1 MGLSFGSVCSGIE
14 AASVAWHPLGWS
26 AAWLAEIDKSASK
39 VLAARFPNVVN
50 HGDMTKLAGMVRR
63 REIVAP
69 DVLCGGTP
77 CQSYSIAGR
86 RLGLADPRGQ
96 LTIAFIDLA
105 DAIDEVRRADGKPP
119 CVIIWENVPG
129 VFTSK
134 DNAFGCFLAGLAGED
149 SEVEPAGTKWT
160 NAGCVLGPERSV
172 AWRTLDAQFFG
183 LAQRRRRV
191 FVVASARDGFDPTAI
206 LFEREGVRR
215 DSPPSRETR
224 QDVTHAVAP
233 CLTGS
238 GRGVERTGDTR
249 GQDPVIA
256 CWDDGNGREP
266 ESDFEGLLGL
276 GVRQPAR
283 SVDEVLTFDR
293 QSSGEYGTQPVASTI
308 AARDYKSASDL
319 IVHAPIAFTSKDYG
333 GDATEDLSPTLRS
346 GAHDESHANGGAP
359 PAVCYAFKPGMSEAA
374 GALIPTDDICP
385 TLQAADNGS
394 TRTPAVA
401 YSVRT
406 AQTGAN
412 GIGIDEHIAPALD
425 VSGPSSVAY
434 DPRTLGFNWQN
445 GGGYGNAKDGLG
457 ITVEGTGPLQTN
469 NTPAVAYAIQERA
482 VCENPAAGPD
492 GIGVRDDDCAY
503 TLEARTTAQAV
514 YAFQP
519 RIARNGRGD
528 MGDVVNA
535 LTAQAGETGK
545 GDAAPCVALA
555 FKPSHFTR
563 GKDGAPSEIAP
574 PLSADADKGDQD
586 TLIAQA
592 TMAVRRLMPVECER
606 LQGFPDGWTDV
617 PVDEKGKRAADGPRY
632 KQLGNSWAVTCVRW
646 LGRRVGAHLAT
657 LDVFGHNGGPP
668 LDDDFDELMGGDFE
682 ALLAA

>member
-14 AASVAWHPLGWS
+14 AASVAWHPLGWT
-26 AAWLAEIDKSASK
+26 AAWLAEIDKAASK

-63 REIVAP
+63 REIEAP

-119 CVIIWENVPG
+119 CVVIWENVPG

-149 SEVEPAGTKWT
+149 SEVEPAGSKWT

-191 FVVASARDGFDPTAI
+191 FVVASARDGFDPAAI

-215 DSPPSRETR
+215 DSPPSREAGE
-224 QDVTHAVAP
+224 VVAGTLDARTEGGGFP
-233 CLTGS
+233 GTDGACS
-238 GRGVERTGDTR
+238 GHVIPARRDGD
-249 GQDPVIA
+249 
-256 CWDDGNGREP
+256 
-266 ESDFEGLLGL
+266 SDFEDLLRL
-276 GVRQPAR
+276 GVRQPAG

-374 GALIPTDDICP
+374 GALIPSEDISP
-385 TLQAADNGS
+385 TLQAAENGS
-394 TRTPAVA
+394 TRTPA
-401 YSVRT
+401 
-406 AQTGAN
+406 
-412 GIGIDEHIAPALD
+412 
-425 VSGPSSVAY
+425 VAY

-445 GGGYGNAKDGLG
+445 GGGYGAAKDGLG

-586 TLIAQA
+586 TLIAQS